1 VRYFPA
7 LRWVLLFL
15 LLVLVPLSL
24 GWKVAVQRDNSGGRK
39 DRDDYLKIA
48 EFLVR
53 QHFTVSVAEK
63 LEAGEPKIFG
73 TAGACRVLVAKA
85 SPDGSDRDRIRT
97 VATATDNV
105 FVVFGRRIYAEQPT
119 WLTTFDNLW
128 AKFQRELGFDAH
140 PTPVLVVIATKN
152 CGAER
157 LPWNELG

>member
-1 VRYFPA
+1 M
-7 LRWVLLFL
+7 
-15 LLVLVPLSL
+15 LVLVPLSL
-24 GWKVAVQRDNSGGRK
+24 GWKAAVQRDNSGGLK
-39 DRDDYLKIA
+39 ERDDYLKIA
-48 EFLVR
+48 EFLAR

-63 LEAGEPKIFG
+63 LEVGEPKIIG

-85 SPDGSDRDRIRT
+85 NSDGSDRDRIRT
-97 VATATDNV
+97 FATAADSV

-128 AKFQRELGFDAH
+128 SKFQRELGFDAH
-140 PTPVLVVIATKN
+140 PTPVLVVIATKS